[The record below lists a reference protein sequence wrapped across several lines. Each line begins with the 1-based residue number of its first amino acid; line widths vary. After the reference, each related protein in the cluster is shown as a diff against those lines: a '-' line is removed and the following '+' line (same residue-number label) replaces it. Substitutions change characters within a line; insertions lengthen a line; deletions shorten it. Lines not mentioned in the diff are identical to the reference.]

1 MNEQDGTS
9 SLNVTISVGED
20 SVGEANAM
28 PPQVQVKYL
37 LAPSVSEKD
46 QITRANRTFGGR
58 SAADGRL
65 SGTNVIQIVTCNQ
78 AANGCVVN
86 ASAPRPLV
94 FLSSDAQAEEN
105 PKATRT

>member
-1 MNEQDGTS
+1 MLCLLRYKSNICSHHPSARRIRSPGRIVFVGAAFPTS
-9 SLNVTISVGED
+9 ELINSKSR
-20 SVGEANAM
+20 
-28 PPQVQVKYL
+28 Q
-37 LAPSVSEKD
+37 
-46 QITRANRTFGGR
+46 TFGGR